1 MKVREILENNIKM
14 NLIQQISIIKNKNTM
29 NMMELIEKKTMM
41 EIII

>member
-29 NMMELIEKKTMM
+29 NMMGLIEKKTMM